1 MSENYPLITEDNPLS
16 ETINLWYLFLNFR
29 LTKTNMR
36 YKIMKIMSVNKDA
49 ILTTKIL
56 SLITNNVPFSSPP
69 LQINIFHPCLTQYAA
84 ESDKRS
90 SPSDL
95 IYCNLLQ
102 FFSFHFTFS
111 GEPCRNPA
119 SPWVVTFKHATILIY
134 LLPSYTSTGK
144 YEQISTCFGNFFSFP
159 ENL

>member
-1 MSENYPLITEDNPLS
+1 MSENHQLITEDNPLS

-36 YKIMKIMSVNKDA
+36 YKIMKIMCVNKDA

-56 SLITNNVPFSSPP
+56 SLVTNIVPFSSPP

-84 ESDKRS
+84 VSHKRS

-111 GEPCRNPA
+111 GR
-119 SPWVVTFKHATILIY
+119 T
-134 LLPSYTSTGK
+134 LPQPRLSLSGDF
-144 YEQISTCFGNFFSFP
+144 QAC
-159 ENL
+159 